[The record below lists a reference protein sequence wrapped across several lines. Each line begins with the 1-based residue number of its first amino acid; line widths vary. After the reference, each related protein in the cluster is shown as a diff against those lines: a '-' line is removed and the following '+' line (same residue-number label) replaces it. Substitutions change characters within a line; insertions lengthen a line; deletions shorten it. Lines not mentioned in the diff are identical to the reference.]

1 MKIVSKV
8 KQYDPSENKLFLD
21 YTAQSEYA
29 KFLLERK
36 AIKLRAVWKGHTAS
50 IDIAT
55 VESIL
60 CDRHTDLKLQEQSSI
75 VISAPRSVIKL
86 LPEDFESEYHF
97 VEETKEIFYTVEVDR
112 DVFLPL
118 VDARVLTTIRRNS
131 NV

>member
-50 IDIAT
+50 IEIAT

-60 CDRHTDLKLQEQSSI
+60 CDRHTDLKLQEQHSI

-86 LPEDFESEYHF
+86 LPEDFESEGQSHPPHRLQIQICCPVSAVLQF
-97 VEETKEIFYTVEVDR
+97 HQEE
-112 DVFLPL
+112 
-118 VDARVLTTIRRNS
+118 
-131 NV
+131 

>member
-1 MKIVSKV
+1 MKIISKV

-29 KFLLERK
+29 KFILERK

-50 IDIAT
+50 IEIAT

-60 CDRHTDLKLQEQSSI
+60 CDRHTDLKLQEQHSI
-75 VISAPRSVIKL
+75 IISAPRSVIKL

-97 VEETKEIFYTVEVDR
+97 VEETKQIFYTVELER

-118 VDARVLTTIRRNS
+118 VAVSS
-131 NV
+131 NKEES

>member
-1 MKIVSKV
+1 MKIISKV

-50 IDIAT
+50 IEIAT

-60 CDRHTDLKLQEQSSI
+60 CDRHTDLKLQEQHSI
-75 VISAPRSVIKL
+75 VISAPRSIIKL
-86 LPEDFESEYHF
+86 LPEDFESEYNF
-97 VEETKEIFYTVEVDR
+97 VEETKEIFYTVELDR

-118 VDARVLTTIRRNS
+118 VGVSSDKNKEE
-131 NV
+131 

>member
-29 KFLLERK
+29 KFLLERE
-36 AIKLRAVWKGHTAS
+36 AIKLQAVWKGHTAS
-50 IDIAT
+50 IEIAT

-60 CDRHTDLKLQEQSSI
+60 CDRHTDSKLQEQSSI
-75 VISAPRSVIKL
+75 VITAPRSVIKL

-97 VEETKEIFYTVEVDR
+97 VEETKEIFYTVELDR

-118 VDARVLTTIRRNS
+118 VDVSSDKNKEE
-131 NV
+131 

>member
-1 MKIVSKV
+1 MKIISKV

-29 KFLLERK
+29 KFILERK

-50 IDIAT
+50 IEIAT

-60 CDRHTDLKLQEQSSI
+60 CDRHTDLKLQEQHSI
-75 VISAPRSVIKL
+75 IISAPRSVIKL

-97 VEETKEIFYTVEVDR
+97 VEETKQIFYTVELER

-118 VDARVLTTIRRNS
+118 VAVSS
-131 NV
+131 NKEE

>member
-1 MKIVSKV
+1 MKIISKV

-50 IDIAT
+50 IEIAT

-60 CDRHTDLKLQEQSSI
+60 CDRHTDLKLQEQHSI
-75 VISAPRSVIKL
+75 VISAPRSIIKL
-86 LPEDFESEYHF
+86 LPEDFESEYNF
-97 VEETKEIFYTVEVDR
+97 VEETKEIFYTVELDR

-118 VDARVLTTIRRNS
+118 VSVSSDKNKEE
-131 NV
+131 

>member
-36 AIKLRAVWKGHTAS
+36 AIKLRAVWKGHAS
-50 IDIAT
+50 IEIAT
-55 VESIL
+55 IESIL
-60 CDRHTDLKLQEQSSI
+60 CDRHTDLKLQEQHSI

-97 VEETKEIFYTVEVDR
+97 VEKTKEIFYTVELDR

-118 VDARVLTTIRRNS
+118 VDVKIMTTIRRNS

>member
-1 MKIVSKV
+1 MKVVSNV

-29 KFLLERK
+29 KFLLEREL
-36 AIKLRAVWKGHTAS
+36 IKLQAVCKGHTAS
-50 IDIAT
+50 IGIAT

-60 CDRHTDLKLQEQSSI
+60 CDRHTNPKLQEQSSI

-97 VEETKEIFYTVEVDR
+97 VEETKEIFYTVE
-112 DVFLPL
+112 LEK
-118 VDARVLTTIRRNS
+118 DAFFHW
-131 NV
+131 

>member
-50 IDIAT
+50 IEIAT

-60 CDRHTDLKLQEQSSI
+60 CDRHTDLKLQEQHSI
-75 VISAPRSVIKL
+75 VISTPRSVIKL

-97 VEETKEIFYTVEVDR
+97 VEETKEIFYTVELER
-112 DVFLPL
+112 DAFLPL
-118 VDARVLTTIRRNS
+118 VDVALAS
-131 NV
+131 NREEES

>member
-1 MKIVSKV
+1 MKIISKV

-50 IDIAT
+50 IEIAT

-60 CDRHTDLKLQEQSSI
+60 CDRHTDLKLQEQHSI
-75 VISAPRSVIKL
+75 VISAPRSIIKL
-86 LPEDFESEYHF
+86 LPEDFESEYNF
-97 VEETKEIFYTVEVDR
+97 VEETKEIFYTVELDR

-118 VDARVLTTIRRNS
+118 VGVSSDKEE
-131 NV
+131 